1 MAPMDSPLN
10 AAHQHA
16 ANADDFLA
24 RGLLIPAAEEHYKA
38 AEAFQACVDASNDDN
53 TKRTLRMLHNE
64 HMKLGRDLQRRI
76 AKLREENK
84 DPSLPQKPIRSA
96 SAASKAG
103 LSTNAPVPAPEPAP
117 SPPPQPHSS
126 RLSESQQTVDESF
139 MLLGQRVGHFLPCR
153 FPLPCHERTMLV
165 GKFRMVYV
173 PDQGL
178 YDLRELDKADDLFVQ
193 SDPGDAFHQFWKAT
207 EGMLEYLSRP
217 VAFATA
223 PLAPEEP
230 PKSSP
235 SSSKAGGR
243 TRDGNSSSDTDF
255 EDPISRKISKG
266 ISLVKAAHSRM
277 LTRYDSVYGQG
288 SNGNGTATGEP
299 TNGGGSSTFPPPPQP
314 SHAFD
319 LKDDWDDDV
328 RAFEEDDMA
337 DSFCLIPAKSDPSM
351 ASLKEENAMLK
362 AELEKQKQQL
372 ANMELALKA
381 RQEQDQQLRD
391 SIMIARKEAHR
402 AMISSNVLP
411 RQAQPPTAP
420 VDISPLNIN
429 VPSPVPPPARER
441 DPQLIRRVRELEEEV
456 RALRSENEK
465 QKAMIVRFRERW
477 EKLKESAKR
486 KKEAKAAAESTNVV
500 SDRIEEEP
508 EAEAAAEQDEGL
520 KKVDGLVGQAV

>member
-1 MAPMDSPLN
+1 MDSPLN

-64 HMKLGRDLQRRI
+64 HMKLGKDLQRRI

-84 DPSLPQKPIRSA
+84 DPSLPQKPIRRA
-96 SAASKAG
+96 SAASKAS
-103 LSTNAPVPAPEPAP
+103 LSANAPVPAPEPAP
-117 SPPPQPHSS
+117 SPPPQPHNS

-139 MLLGQRVGHFLPCR
+139 MLLGQR
-153 FPLPCHERTMLV
+153 
-165 GKFRMVYV
+165 
-173 PDQGL
+173 
-178 YDLRELDKADDLFVQ
+178 

-230 PKSSP
+230 PQSSP
-235 SSSKAGGR
+235 SSSKNGGR

-277 LTRYDSVYGQG
+277 LTKYDSVYGQG

-299 TNGGGSSTFPPPPQP
+299 TSNAGSGTFPPPPQP
-314 SHAFD
+314 IHAFD

-328 RAFEEDDMA
+328 RAFEDDEMA

-351 ASLKEENAMLK
+351 ASLKEENAALK

-411 RQAQPPTAP
+411 RQAQPASAP

-441 DPQLIRRVRELEEEV
+441 DPQLVRRVRELEEEV
-456 RALRSENEK
+456 RALRAENEK

-500 SDRIEEEP
+500 SERIEEEP
-508 EAEAAAEQDEGL
+508 EAEAAAEEDEGA
-520 KKVDGLVGQAV
+520 KKADGMVGQAV

>member
-1 MAPMDSPLN
+1 MYRAFGAREGSPWHLVWGRY
-10 AAHQHA
+10 AARIGPKGPLAHQHA

-64 HMKLGRDLQRRI
+64 HMKLGKDLQRRI

-84 DPSLPQKPIRSA
+84 DPSLPQKPIRRA
-96 SAASKAG
+96 SAASKAS
-103 LSTNAPVPAPEPAP
+103 LSANAPVPAPEPAP
-117 SPPPQPHSS
+117 SPPPQPHNS

-139 MLLGQRVGHFLPCR
+139 MLLGQR
-153 FPLPCHERTMLV
+153 
-165 GKFRMVYV
+165 
-173 PDQGL
+173 
-178 YDLRELDKADDLFVQ
+178 LDKADSLLIQ

-230 PKSSP
+230 PQSSP
-235 SSSKAGGR
+235 SSSKNGGR

-277 LTRYDSVYGQG
+277 LTKYDSVYGQG

-299 TNGGGSSTFPPPPQP
+299 TSNAGSGTFPPPPQP
-314 SHAFD
+314 IHAFD

-328 RAFEEDDMA
+328 RAFEDDEMA
-337 DSFCLIPAKSDPSM
+337 DSFCLIPAKSDPTM
-351 ASLKEENAMLK
+351 ASLKEENAALK

-391 SIMIARKEAHR
+391 SIMIARKEVRYLTRYVILGCPDAFVKYKAHR

-411 RQAQPPTAP
+411 RQAQPASAP

-441 DPQLIRRVRELEEEV
+441 DPQLLV
-456 RALRSENEK
+456 AYYFHCFPMGT
-465 QKAMIVRFRERW
+465 AGERW

-500 SDRIEEEP
+500 SERIEEEP
-508 EAEAAAEQDEGL
+508 EAEAAAEEDEGA
-520 KKVDGLVGQAV
+520 KKADGMVGQAV

>member
-16 ANADDFLA
+16 TNADDYLA

-64 HMKLGRDLQRRI
+64 HMKLGKDLQRRI

-84 DPSLPQKPIRSA
+84 DPALPQKPTRTS
-96 SAASKAG
+96 SAANPSSSAVA
-103 LSTNAPVPAPEPAP
+103 SPPQPIP
-117 SPPPQPHSS
+117 SPPPQPPTNTNTMSD
-126 RLSESQQTVDESF
+126 SQQTVDESF
-139 MLLGQRVGHFLPCR
+139 MLLGQR
-153 FPLPCHERTMLV
+153 
-165 GKFRMVYV
+165 
-173 PDQGL
+173 
-178 YDLRELDKADDLFVQ
+178 

-230 PKSSP
+230 PKPSP
-235 SSSKAGGR
+235 SPSGR
-243 TRDGNSSSDTDF
+243 RGAKTRDGNSSSDTDF
-255 EDPISRKISKG
+255 EDPISRKISRG

-277 LTRYDSVYGQG
+277 LTKYDSVYG
-288 SNGNGTATGEP
+288 A
-299 TNGGGSSTFPPPPQP
+299 GGSGAAAEGSGSSIESGTFPPPPQP
-314 SHAFD
+314 SHAID
-319 LKDDWDDDV
+319 LRDDWDDDI
-328 RAFEEDDMA
+328 RAFDDDDMA
-337 DSFCLIPAKSDPSM
+337 DSFCLIPSKADPSV
-351 ASLKEENAMLK
+351 ASLKEENASLK

-402 AMISSNVLP
+402 AMLSSNVLP
-411 RQAQPPTAP
+411 RPPQPPNP
-420 VDISPLNIN
+420 VDIASLNIN
-429 VPSPVPPPARER
+429 VPSPVPAPAARER
-441 DPQLIRRVRELEEEV
+441 DPQLVRRVRELEEEV
-456 RALRSENEK
+456 RTLRAENEK
-465 QKAMIVRFRERW
+465 QKAMIMRFRERW

-500 SDRIEEEP
+500 GERIEEEP
-508 EAEAAAEQDEGL
+508 EAEAAAERDEA
-520 KKVDGLVGQAV
+520 KAQ